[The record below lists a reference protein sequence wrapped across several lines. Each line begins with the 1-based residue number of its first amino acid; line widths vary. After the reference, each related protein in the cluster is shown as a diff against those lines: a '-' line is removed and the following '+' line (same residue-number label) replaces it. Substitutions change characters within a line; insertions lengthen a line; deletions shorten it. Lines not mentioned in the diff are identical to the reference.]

1 MNLTPS
7 LHTRYSLGTDK
18 VTRLDA
24 FRRLFTGIDA
34 HDINALPLHTQQHKP
49 WAASGSVSKSER
61 SLSAPW
67 KSGHA
72 ARRDPTLRNEPDLF

>member
-24 FRRLFTGIDA
+24 FRRLLTGTDT
-34 HDINALPLHTQQHKP
+34 HDVSALPLHTQQHKP
-49 WAASGSVSKSER
+49 WGSKRFRQQIRALAQR
-61 SLSAPW
+61 SVEVRPCGPPRSNAE
-67 KSGHA
+67 K
-72 ARRDPTLRNEPDLF
+72 